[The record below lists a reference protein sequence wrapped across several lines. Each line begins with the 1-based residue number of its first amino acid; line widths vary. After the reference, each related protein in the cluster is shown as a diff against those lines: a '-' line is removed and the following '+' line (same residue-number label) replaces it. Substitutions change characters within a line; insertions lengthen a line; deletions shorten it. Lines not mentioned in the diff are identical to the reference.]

1 MTWSTFLPT
10 FGFLFVVVM
19 LRANAT
25 YLLARGAAA
34 GSRRYLTSGDGGH
47 SPRWLRARELVNRWG
62 PIAVVACFLTV
73 GIQTAVI
80 ATAGA
85 ARMPLRRYLP
95 AVTLGSVLWAAL
107 YATVGLAAARA
118 WLAAAA
124 RWPGTVAAVAVL
136 LVVAVSVVVW
146 RRRHG
151 ATDTAAA
158 PSARTREAVPASS
171 DDVRS

>member
-1 MTWSTFLPT
+1 MTWSAFLPT

-25 YLLARGAAA
+25 YWLARGAAA
-34 GSRRYLTSGDGGH
+34 GSRRYLGSGEGGP
-47 SPRWLRARELVNRWG
+47 SPRWARARDLVNRWG

-80 ATAGA
+80 GAAGA

-95 AVTLGSVLWAAL
+95 AVTLGSLLWATL

-136 LVVAVSVVVW
+136 LVITVALVVW
-146 RRRHG
+146 RRGHG
-151 ATDTAAA
+151 DPETVAAL
-158 PSARTREAVPASS
+158 PTRTREAVPASS
-171 DDVRS
+171 DDMRS